1 MELEVN
7 EVNTMILALETAIQH
22 NKELASQN
30 NNDIFIKPDF
40 EILKLKAEKWQRK
53 QSKKPIKIPLNV

>member
-7 EVNTMILALETAIQH
+7 EVNTIILALETAIQH
-22 NKELASQN
+22 NKELASQSN
-30 NNDIFIKPDF
+30 NNIFIKPDF

-53 QSKKPIKIPLNV
+53 QVKKPIKISLNV

>member
-7 EVNTMILALETAIQH
+7 DVNTMILALETAIQH

>member
-40 EILKLKAEKWQRK
+40 EILKVKAEKWQRK

>member
-22 NKELASQN
+22 NKELAMQSN
-30 NNDIFIKPDF
+30 NNIFIKPDF
-40 EILKLKAEKWQRK
+40 ELLKSKLEKWQRK
-53 QSKKPIKIPLNV
+53 QSKKPIKIPLNI

>member
-7 EVNTMILALETAIQH
+7 EVNTIILALETAIQH

>member
-7 EVNTMILALETAIQH
+7 EINTMILALETAIQH
-22 NKELASQN
+22 NKELARQS

-40 EILKLKAEKWQRK
+40 EILKVKAEKWQRK
-53 QSKKPIKIPLNV
+53 QSKKPIKIPLNI